1 MSGGESGEDF
11 SVAVHQAAG
20 MIAVQADC
28 EIVEALNRLKIRA
41 EAAGQTLHETA
52 LEVLDRVIRFDRLT

>member
-1 MSGGESGEDF
+1 MAGGAPDEDL

-28 EIVEALNRLKIRA
+28 EISEALNRLKIRS

-52 LEVLDRVIRFDRLT
+52 LEVLERVIRFDRLT